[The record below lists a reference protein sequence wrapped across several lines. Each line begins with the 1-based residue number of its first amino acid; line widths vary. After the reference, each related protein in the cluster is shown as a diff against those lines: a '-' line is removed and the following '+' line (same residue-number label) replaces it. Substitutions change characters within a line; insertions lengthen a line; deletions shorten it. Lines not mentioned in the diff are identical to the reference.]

1 MSQRISRE
9 QFEQRLAELCV
20 DSGSMEFPHRDS
32 DRHILWESILVGLE
46 PAVHYSE
53 KAIDEHIQHWLTT
66 IGRTINRDHVNIRR
80 QLVDVGYLIRTQD
93 GSVYQHAAT
102 GPSRERFDVDVE
114 NVNCDAVIQKRQ
126 ALRAQKRQDF
136 FKKHFQQEE

>member
-1 MSQRISRE
+1 MSQRISRA

-32 DRHILWESILVGLE
+32 DRHILWKSIIVGLE
-46 PAVHYSE
+46 PAVHYLE
-53 KAIDEHIQHWLTT
+53 EEIDEHIQHCLTT
-66 IGRTINRDHVNIRR
+66 IGRTTNRDHVNIRR

-126 ALRAQKRQDF
+126 ALRAQKSQDF
-136 FKKHFQQEE
+136 FKTHFQQEE